1 MLKPNGAAELTA
13 FTEKSYK
20 ETITPIVPGIWH
32 VLGVGHSNAVIIEG
46 RTSVILVDTLDTLE
60 RGQKLLEIIRS
71 RTEKPVK
78 TILYTHGHP
87 DHRGGAGA
95 FSGTDPEIIAFAPA
109 TPVLKKTEMLQ
120 DIQNLRGIRQ
130 FGYALGDEEN
140 ISQGIGIREGSPTGS
155 PELSGS
161 RRPSTM
167 RTRSS
172 AKSMASGW
180 NWSGSP
186 AKRTTRS

>member
-71 RTEKPVK
+71 RSRPNIPSISE
-78 TILYTHGHP
+78 
-87 DHRGGAGA
+87 
-95 FSGTDPEIIAFAPA
+95 A
-109 TPVLKKTEMLQ
+109 T
-120 DIQNLRGIRQ
+120 R
-130 FGYALGDEEN
+130 
-140 ISQGIGIREGSPTGS
+140 
-155 PELSGS
+155 
-161 RRPSTM
+161 
-167 RTRSS
+167 
-172 AKSMASGW
+172 
-180 NWSGSP
+180 
-186 AKRTTRS
+186 

>member
-109 TPVLKKTEMLQ
+109 APVLKKTEMLQ

-130 FGYALGDEEN
+130 FGYALSDEEN
-140 ISQGIGIREGSPTGS
+140 ISQGAKGSPTGS

>member
-95 FSGTDPEIIAFAPA
+95 FSGTDPEIIAFSPA
-109 TPVLKKTEMLQ
+109 TPVLKKTEMFQ
-120 DIQNLRGIRQ
+120 DIQNLRG
-130 FGYALGDEEN
+130 YAK
-140 ISQGIGIREGSPTGS
+140 GSPTGS

>member
-78 TILYTHGHP
+78 TILYTHVP
-87 DHRGGAGA
+87 
-95 FSGTDPEIIAFAPA
+95 
-109 TPVLKKTEMLQ
+109 
-120 DIQNLRGIRQ
+120 
-130 FGYALGDEEN
+130 
-140 ISQGIGIREGSPTGS
+140 
-155 PELSGS
+155 GS
-161 RRPSTM
+161 RAGQDFPV
-167 RTRSS
+167 RTRKSS
-172 AKSMASGW
+172 PSRQQ
-180 NWSGSP
+180 P
-186 AKRTTRS
+186 LC

>member
-1 MLKPNGAAELTA
+1 MLHPAESSLSSPSAYCTTVGTPVEANKTRQTGKGALKTMLKPNGAAELTA

-78 TILYTHGHP
+78 TILYTPGSP
-87 DHRGGAGA
+87 GRSRGVFRYGPGNHR
-95 FSGTDPEIIAFAPA
+95 
-109 TPVLKKTEMLQ
+109 
-120 DIQNLRGIRQ
+120 LR
-130 FGYALGDEEN
+130 ASNPCVEEN
-140 ISQGIGIREGSPTGS
+140 GNVAGYPEPARHPAIRVCIE
-155 PELSGS
+155 
-161 RRPSTM
+161 R
-167 RTRSS
+167 
-172 AKSMASGW
+172 
-180 NWSGSP
+180 
-186 AKRTTRS
+186 

>member
-109 TPVLKKTEMLQ
+109 TPDCICHQ
-120 DIQNLRGIRQ
+120 DRCAGEDGAFEGYPEPARHPAIRVC
-130 FGYALGDEEN
+130 
-140 ISQGIGIREGSPTGS
+140 IGR
-155 PELSGS
+155 
-161 RRPSTM
+161 
-167 RTRSS
+167 
-172 AKSMASGW
+172 
-180 NWSGSP
+180 
-186 AKRTTRS
+186 